1 MTASVEITVLAL
13 AGLLACIQLIHM
25 AVLANLQIGS
35 TWLAG
40 PRDEPRPLQGRA
52 ARMQRAYQNMI
63 EGLVLFGIAVLAVA
77 LSGASGALTQA
88 CAVAFLVA
96 RIVYV
101 PLYATGAAPW
111 RSVVWGVGFLATAVM
126 LIAAA
131 TA

>member
-13 AGLLACIQLIHM
+13 AGLLACGQLIHM

-35 TWLAG
+35 TYLAG
-40 PRDEPRPLQGRA
+40 PRDEPRPLHGRA
-52 ARMQRAYQNMI
+52 ARLQRAYHNMI
-63 EGLVLFGIAVLAVA
+63 EGLVLFGIATLAVA
-77 LSGASGALTQA
+77 LSDASGWLTQA

-96 RIVYV
+96 RIAYV

-111 RSVVWGVGFLATAVM
+111 RSVVWGVGFLATVLM